1 MKRIF
6 MLLMLAGTALG
17 SAVAQDTLHMRDM
30 RLMENYYV
38 HTWPDTFP
46 YSEARKVYYAGY
58 ILDRGFD
65 RNQAKQQAWR
75 MYTEDTLQVYGIA
88 VGLTSI
94 LRSNPRDSAA
104 ARAAG
109 GTSHAMSYE
118 WWRLYEAKTDKLR
131 PLGEDLEVN
140 LQSTPV
146 AYYVDMDLYH
156 TWGTE
161 KLPLIPMYELYFSE
175 PHAVVDSFY
184 VGRRFGPTGRWYTR
198 IQLPV
203 IVTNIESPGDSIAV
217 YLDYYDDYTA
227 QEIHGWHYFFSPIGG
242 DYRFI
247 FPILTPQD
255 SASIDTTGSAVDT
268 AVWHAIEDG
277 YMERDSNDWIHKLG
291 VDPAVV
297 ARYVQVTPNPATGV
311 VKVVS
316 SFGLQGIEAY
326 NESGV
331 KVCSEKAAGL
341 MHKMDVS
348 SWAKG
353 MYVLKIGT
361 DMGTTMKRL
370 VVH

>member
-1 MKRIF
+1 

-17 SAVAQDTLHMRDM
+17 AAVAQDTLHMRDM

-46 YSEARKVYYAGY
+46 YSEAMKVYYAGY
-58 ILDRGFD
+58 NLHGGFD
-65 RNQAKQQAWR
+65 RDQAKQQAWR
-75 MYTEDTLQVYGIA
+75 MYTEDTLHVYGIA
-88 VGLTSI
+88 VGLTSM

-109 GTSHAMSYE
+109 DTSHAMSYE
-118 WWRLYEAKTDKLR
+118 WWRLYEAKTDKLL
-131 PLGEDLEVN
+131 PIGEDLEVN

-146 AYYVDMDLYH
+146 AYYVDMDLYYP
-156 TWGTE
+156 WGTE
-161 KLPLIPMYELYFSE
+161 KLPLIPMYELYFAG

-184 VGRRFGPTGRWYTR
+184 VGRLFGPTDRWYTG
-198 IQLPV
+198 ILLPT
-203 IVTNIESPGDSIAV
+203 IATNIEFPGDSMAA
-217 YLDYYDDYTA
+217 YLDYYNT
-227 QEIHGWHYFFSPIGG
+227 QSGQQRRGWYYYFSPIGSR
-242 DYRFI
+242 YRFI
-247 FPILTPQD
+247 FPILTPPD

-268 AVWHAIEDG
+268 AAWRAIEDG

-331 KVCSEKAAGL
+331 KVCSEKASGL

-370 VVH
+370 VVQ